1 MVRILILHGPN
12 LNLLGTRE
20 PEKYG
25 RTRLSEIDRQILEWA
40 KREGVFVETFQS
52 NSEGALVDR
61 IQGALGKFDAL
72 VMNPAAY
79 THTSIAIRDAIL
91 SVQIPTVEV
100 HLSNIYGRESFR
112 KNSLIADVAI
122 GQVSGFGAQSYLLGV
137 LGAVGYLKEGGGGG
151 STPLDS
157 AKAEGSGLLSNFGSR
172 KKPQLGRKETDDKQ
186 GRSPSK
192 QKVKIEKGKKE

>member
-1 MVRILILHGPN
+1 MIRILILHGPN

-25 RTRLSEIDRQILEWA
+25 KTRLSEIDRRISELAQ
-40 KREGVFVETFQS
+40 REGVSVETFQS
-52 NSEGALVDR
+52 NSEGALIDR

-72 VMNPAAY
+72 VINPAAY

-91 SVQIPTVEV
+91 SIQIPTVEV
-100 HLSNIYGRESFR
+100 HISNIYGRENFR

-137 LGAVGYLKEGGGGG
+137 LGAIGYLKERGNSGEGAA
-151 STPLDS
+151 SK
-157 AKAEGSGLLSNFGSR
+157 AKNQGL
-172 KKPQLGRKETDDKQ
+172 KETDIQQD
-186 GRSPSK
+186 RSFPKNSRGK
-192 QKVKIEKGKKE
+192 MLKGEKE